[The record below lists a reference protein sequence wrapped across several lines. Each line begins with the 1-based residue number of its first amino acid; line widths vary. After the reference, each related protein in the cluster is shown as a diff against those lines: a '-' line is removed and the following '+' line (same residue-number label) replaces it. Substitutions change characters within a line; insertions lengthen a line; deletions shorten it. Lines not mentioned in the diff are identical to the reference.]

1 MTERQYLL
9 LDKLRDIKD
18 DDDFLL
24 GVLLDVK
31 HPDDKEE
38 MLYYLEHGDDV
49 NDQNVIL
56 FGLWLS
62 NRRYHPERNLAGTD
76 TW

>member
-31 HPDDKEE
+31 HPDDTEE

-56 FGLWLS
+56 FGLWLN
-62 NRRYHPERNLAGTD
+62 NRRYHPERNLAGND

>member
-31 HPDDKEE
+31 HPDDTEE

-56 FGLWLS
+56 FGLWLN
-62 NRRYHPERNLAGTD
+62 NRRYHPERNLAGND
-76 TW
+76 EF

>member
-31 HPDDKEE
+31 HPDDTEE
-38 MLYYLEHGDDV
+38 MLYYLEHGDDE

-62 NRRYHPERNLAGTD
+62 NRRYHPERNLAGND

>member
-31 HPDDKEE
+31 HPDDTEE

-62 NRRYHPERNLAGTD
+62 NRRYHPERNLAGND
-76 TW
+76 EF

>member
-31 HPDDKEE
+31 HPDDTEE

-62 NRRYHPERNLAGTD
+62 NRRYHPERNLAGND

>member
-31 HPDDKEE
+31 HPDDTEE

-62 NRRYHPERNLAGTD
+62 NRRYHPERNLAGND
-76 TW
+76 TG